1 VEPHDSKEA
10 TMNKTDFYKILGV
23 DKSATIDEIK
33 TAYRKLAMKYHPDRN
48 PDNKAAEDKFKE
60 ATEAYEVL
68 GDTQK
73 RAQYDQFGHAG
84 MNNGMGGGGH
94 GGHGHSSSMNM
105 DDIFE
110 NFGDIFGSMFGGG
123 GAKNRRKKGP
133 QPQAGLSMT
142 KELEITLQEA
152 FLGTKKEI
160 AYHHFFFCDACN
172 GTGARAGTSAQ
183 TCTTCN
189 GSGEMHF
196 KQGFFM
202 YAQACTTCNGKGF
215 IIPTPCA
222 TCNGQSRVQ
231 RYDKFTVNIPR
242 GIPDNTELRVSEK
255 ADAGLYGGPT
265 GDLFLHIRVKEDKTF
280 KRDNDDLMC
289 HVMLT
294 YPELT
299 LGCQV
304 DIESID
310 GTKHTIKIPKGCPVG
325 EKIVITGEGFYK
337 LRGKTRG
344 NLIIITQCFIPQ
356 KISADAKKK
365 LQEFSDLVGT
375 KTNDGEGFITSFFK
389 KFLG

>member
-1 VEPHDSKEA
+1 MSKR
-10 TMNKTDFYKILGV
+10 DFYEVLGV
-23 DKSATIDEIK
+23 SKTASQDEIK
-33 TAYRKLAMKYHPDRN
+33 AAYRKLAMKYHPDRN

-73 RAQYDQFGHAG
+73 RSQYDQFGHAG
-84 MNNGMGGGGH
+84 MNSGMGGGH
-94 GGHGHSSSMNM
+94 GYQSNMNM

-123 GAKNRRKKGP
+123 NAKSRRKKGP
-133 QPQAGLSMT
+133 QPQAGLSVT
-142 KELEITLQEA
+142 KEIEVTLKEA
-152 FLGTKKEI
+152 FLGTKREI
-160 AYHHFFFCDACN
+160 AYHHFFSCDTCS

-183 TCTTCN
+183 TCITCN

-202 YAQACTTCNGKGF
+202 YAQACNACSGKGF
-215 IIPTPCA
+215 IIPAPCA
-222 TCNGQSRVQ
+222 TCNGQSRIQ

-242 GIPDNTELRVSEK
+242 GITDNAELRVSDK
-255 ADAGLYGGPT
+255 GDAGLYGGSA
-265 GDLFLHIRVKEDKTF
+265 GDLFLQVRVKEDKTF
-280 KRDNDDLMC
+280 KRDGDDLIC
-289 HVMLT
+289 NVMLT
-294 YPELT
+294 YAQLT

-304 DIESID
+304 DIENID
-310 GTKHTIKIPKGCPVG
+310 ETKHAIKIPKGCPVG
-325 EKIVITGEGFYK
+325 EKIVIADEGFHK

-344 NLIIITQCFIPQ
+344 NLVIITQCYIPT

-365 LQEFSDLVGT
+365 LQEYSDIVGT
-375 KTNDGEGFITSFFK
+375 NTSDGEGFITSFFK

>member
-1 VEPHDSKEA
+1 
-10 TMNKTDFYKILGV
+10 MNKADYYKILGV
-23 DKSATIDEIK
+23 GQSASTDEIK

-48 PDNKAAEDKFKE
+48 PDNKAAEEKFKE

-73 RAQYDQFGHAG
+73 RSQYDQFGHAG
-84 MNNGMGGGGH
+84 VNNGMGGG
-94 GGHGHSSSMNM
+94 HGHAGGMNM

-123 GAKNRRKKGP
+123 AKQRRKKGP
-133 QPQAGLSMT
+133 QPQAGLSLT
-142 KELEITLQEA
+142 KEIEITLQEA

-160 AYHHFFFCDACN
+160 AYHHYFACDTCH
-172 GTGARAGTSAQ
+172 GSGARTGTSAQ

-202 YAQACTTCNGKGF
+202 YAQACGACSGKGF
-215 IIPTPCA
+215 VIPTPCGG
-222 TCNGQSRVQ
+222 CNGQSRVQ
-231 RYDKFTVNIPR
+231 RYDKFTVNIPK
-242 GIPDNTELRVSEK
+242 GIFDNAELRVSEK
-255 ADAGLYGGPT
+255 ADAGLFGGPA
-265 GDLFLHIRVKEDKTF
+265 GDLFLRIHVKEDKIF
-280 KRDNDDLMC
+280 KRENDDLIC
-289 HVMLT
+289 NVMLT
-294 YPELT
+294 YPQLT

-304 DIESID
+304 DIENID

-325 EKIVITGEGFYK
+325 EKIVIADQGFQK
-337 LRGKTRG
+337 LRGKTNG
-344 NLIIITQCFIPQ
+344 NLVIITQCFIPT

-365 LQEFSDLVGT
+365 LQEYSDIVGT
-375 KTNDGEGFITSFFK
+375 QASEDGFITSFFK

>member
-1 VEPHDSKEA
+1 MSKA
-10 TMNKTDFYKILGV
+10 DFYNVLGV
-23 DKSATIDEIK
+23 NKSASTDEIK

-48 PDNKAAEDKFKE
+48 PDNKTAEDKFKE

-68 GDTQK
+68 GDSAK
-73 RAQYDQFGHAG
+73 RAQYDQFGHASAN
-84 MNNGMGGGGH
+84 MGGH
-94 GGHGHSSSMNM
+94 GGFSHAGGSMNM

-123 GAKNRRKKGP
+123 AAKNRRKKGP
-133 QPQAGLSMT
+133 QPQAGISLT
-142 KELEITLQEA
+142 KEIEITLKDA

-160 AYHHFFFCDACN
+160 AYHHYFTCDTCS
-172 GTGARAGTSAQ
+172 GSGAKTGTSAQ

-202 YAQACTTCNGKGF
+202 YAQACSSCHGQGF
-215 IIPTPCA
+215 IIPTPCVA
-222 TCNGQSRVQ
+222 CNGQSRVQ

-242 GIPDNTELRVSEK
+242 GIFNNAELRVSEK
-255 ADAGLYGGPT
+255 ADAGLYGGPA
-265 GDLFLHIRVKEDKTF
+265 GDLFLHIRVKEDKVF
-280 KRDNDDLMC
+280 KRDQDDLIC

-294 YPELT
+294 YPQLT

-304 DIESID
+304 DVESID
-310 GTKHTIKIPKGCPVG
+310 DTKHTIKIPKGCPVG
-325 EKIVITGEGFYK
+325 EKIVISGEGFYK

-344 NLIIITQCFIPQ
+344 NLIIITQCFIPT
-356 KISADAKKK
+356 KISTDAKKK
-365 LQEFSDLVGT
+365 LQEYSDIVG
-375 KTNDGEGFITSFFK
+375 NQANEEGFITSFFK